1 MGMTLKAARVNRGL
15 NQEEAAKLIGVSKTT
30 VCSWETYK
38 TYPTVEQLP
47 LIERAYGVKY
57 DDIIFLPADY
67 TLSVID
73 KEETTDE

>member
-1 MGMTLKAARVNRGL
+1 MTLKAARVNRGL